1 MLLLL
6 LLFLRMFTPSNPT
19 TLLALSRVLFVI
31 LVQDGEFPGLIPLI
45 ESYLGNV
52 DVDIDT
58 RCTISQYLKLISRRA
73 SGEWLMNFDLLPD
86 RRVLKIASISLNLF
100 ID

>member
-1 MLLLL
+1 MFLVFVCLFFFSHRSYPFFHPDSLVDQSLCLTLILL
-6 LLFLRMFTPSNPT
+6 
-19 TLLALSRVLFVI
+19 
-31 LVQDGEFPGLIPLI
+31 QDGEFPGLIPLI

-73 SGEWLMNFDLLPD
+73 SGEW
-86 RRVLKIASISLNLF
+86 
-100 ID
+100 